1 MSISH
6 HVISCEVQYLVRMLW
21 TLQLSLG
28 YRDNF
33 MSFHI
38 LANMSST
45 FTLLTK
51 RRSAIIAV
59 LRCRHCTH
67 YIDINISVST
77 WGCTVS
83 QKRTSTFITHDN
95 FTPSN
100 LPSLTIPTSSSS
112 SVCNING
119 RRKII
124 NDTDQLKV
132 HYKLL
137 DIDASFFMITGGT
150 SFVQLKIKTN

>member
-1 MSISH
+1 MRGSHCMSISH

-77 WGCTVS
+77 CVWGGEGVQCLKNAPPHSSHMT
-83 QKRTSTFITHDN
+83 TSPQATFLRS
-95 FTPSN
+95 PS
-100 LPSLTIPTSSSS
+100 PPPPPPPPFAILTEDEKLSMIL
-112 SVCNING
+112 IN
-119 RRKII
+119 
-124 NDTDQLKV
+124 
-132 HYKLL
+132 
-137 DIDASFFMITGGT
+137 
-150 SFVQLKIKTN
+150 